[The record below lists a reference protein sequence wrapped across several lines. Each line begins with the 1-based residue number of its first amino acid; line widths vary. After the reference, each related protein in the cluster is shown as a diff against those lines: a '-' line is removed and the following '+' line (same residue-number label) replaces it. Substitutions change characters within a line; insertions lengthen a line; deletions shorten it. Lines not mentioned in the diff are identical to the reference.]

1 MVPAGR
7 FPLRDAQRLS
17 TARRARVLPEH
28 GAPRLSAAAALL
40 VGEPQAALVDEPLE
54 VPAVFA
60 DERDGALVEA
70 IEIHGAHER
79 GVELGLALLEALA
92 AAVRAGDELPRGG
105 VSLGSVRFTK
115 SKEAHGAILSAV

>member
-1 MVPAGR
+1 MLYLGAMERGMM
-7 FPLRDAQRLS
+7 LCSL
-17 TARRARVLPEH
+17 RRARALPEH
-28 GAPRLSAAAALL
+28 GAPRLRAAAALL

-54 VPAVFA
+54 VPAVLA

-105 VSLGSVRFTK
+105 VSLGSVRFAK